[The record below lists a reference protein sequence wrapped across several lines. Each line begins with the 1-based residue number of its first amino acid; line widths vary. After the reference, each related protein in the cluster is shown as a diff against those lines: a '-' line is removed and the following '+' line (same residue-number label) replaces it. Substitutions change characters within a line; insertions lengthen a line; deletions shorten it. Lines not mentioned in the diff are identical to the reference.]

1 MSYTLEDAEREAG
14 EERLITQVLEDH
26 RDVIVAEFVEDRLA
40 SYYEEHPDL
49 AGPAEQAHAEARKI
63 YDVSYSA
70 SLVFAFSSTEIVIQ
84 DLLLKPVVVGLTHN
98 PDLSDLM
105 AALINIRSQQTEKFL
120 FYIMEEVGLPDIKEQ
135 KLPNGHSIWKE
146 KNIIQDIRNKILHR
160 GTSAT
165 KEEAERALVLGK
177 YFLCKLYPT
186 VRGHFTQRSSGWT

>member
-14 EERLITQVLEDH
+14 EARLISQVLEDH

-49 AGPAEQAHAEARKI
+49 SLPAEQALARARKTF
-63 YDVSYSA
+63 DVSYSA
-70 SLVFAFSSTEIVIQ
+70 SLVFAFSSTEIAIQ

-105 AALINIRSQQTEKFL
+105 AALIDIRSRQTEKFL
-120 FYIMEEVGLPDIKEQ
+120 LYIMDEVGLPNIKEQ

-146 KNIIQDIRNKILHR
+146 KNIIQDVRNKVLHR
-160 GTSAT
+160 GTSAS
-165 KEEAERALVLGK
+165 KEETERALVLGE
-177 YFLCKLYPT
+177 YVLHELYPT
-186 VRGHFTQRSSGWT
+186 VRDHFTYRSTGWI